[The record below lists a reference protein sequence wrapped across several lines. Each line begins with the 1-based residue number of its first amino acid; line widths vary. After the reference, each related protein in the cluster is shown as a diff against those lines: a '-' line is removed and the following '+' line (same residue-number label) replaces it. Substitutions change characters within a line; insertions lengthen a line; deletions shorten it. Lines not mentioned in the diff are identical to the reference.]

1 MPESPVQRRA
11 VSLTWRLVTGYTA
24 AALLTLS
31 TAAFILYHELKKG
44 FEIDDAELLSDNV
57 SAIRRAVRDDPE
69 KMEEAFKLIDSL
81 AAEWVLE
88 KYYGRLLDTQGHL
101 LKMTPG
107 MDRFSP
113 PPDQFPPP
121 APPEQSL
128 LKVEY
133 GTSAKGGPAFLVAA
147 KIPRGGGGEMLTYQV
162 ALDSSHV
169 AERLKAYRINLM
181 VVVAGASAATALLGW
196 AITRR
201 GLRPL
206 KEITATAQR
215 ITATGLD
222 EHVGGNAWPK
232 ELALLAVEFDRMLA
246 RLRESFERL
255 SQFTADAAHEFRTPL
270 NNLLGGTSLALARPR
285 SADDYRSLLEANV
298 EEYHRMTHMMDSLLF
313 LARADNAQTTAKK
326 EKINVSNA
334 VEEVIDF
341 FSALA
346 EERGIDFKFACSG
359 SIMADPTLLRMAL
372 TNLVSNALRH
382 SPQGTTVTLAAE
394 ERPGGMLISV
404 RDEGAGIAAEH
415 LLRVFDRFYRAEE
428 SRTNLSETIGGL
440 GLGLALVKTIMNLHG
455 GTAAVE
461 STPGRGTTFLL
472 QFPAPP

>member
-1 MPESPVQRRA
+1 MPDTPLQRRA

-24 AALLTLS
+24 AAFLTLS
-31 TAAFILYHELKKG
+31 TAAFVLYHELKKG
-44 FEIDDAELLSDNV
+44 FEIEDAELLSDNV
-57 SAIRRAVRDDPE
+57 SAIRGAVRADPE
-69 KMEEAFKLIDSL
+69 KMAEAFKLIDSL
-81 AAEWVLE
+81 AAEWALE
-88 KYYGRLLDTQGHL
+88 KYYGRLLDAQGRVL
-101 LKMTPG
+101 IKTPG
-107 MDRFSP
+107 MESFSP
-113 PPDQFPPP
+113 PPDQFPAP
-121 APPEQSL
+121 APPDQSL
-128 LKVEY
+128 LRMAY
-133 GTSAKGGPAFLVAA
+133 GTSLKGGPAFLVAA
-147 KIPRGGGGEMLTYQV
+147 EVPRGGGREMLTYQV

-169 AERLKAYRINLM
+169 AARLKTYRISLV
-181 VVVAGASAATALLGW
+181 VVVAVASAATALLGW
-196 AITRR
+196 MITRR

-222 EHVGGNAWPK
+222 EHIRGNAWPE

-298 EEYHRMTHMMDSLLF
+298 EEYHRLSHMMDSLLF
-313 LARADNAQTTAKK
+313 LARADNAQTTVKRK
-326 EKINVSNA
+326 EIDVSNA
-334 VEEVIDF
+334 VAEVIDF

-346 EERGIDFKFACSG
+346 EEHGIDFKCTCSG
-359 SIMADPTLLRMAL
+359 SVTADPTLLRMAL

-382 SPQGTTVTLAAE
+382 SPPGATVTIAAE
-394 ERPGGMLISV
+394 ERPGGMLVSV

-415 LLRVFDRFYRAEE
+415 LPRVFDRFYRAEE
-428 SRTNLSETIGGL
+428 SRTNLSENTGGS

-455 GTAAVE
+455 GTATVE
-461 STPGRGTTFLL
+461 STAGRGTTFLL
-472 QFPAPP
+472 HFSALP